1 MLECGSDVKG
11 LGTEWVVDA
20 GGCDPTKL
28 RDPAAVE
35 HFLDVATRAL
45 ELTSLP
51 PHRTHKFP
59 GEGGITAL
67 VLLTES
73 HLAVHTFPEH
83 GALTVNLYSCRARPP
98 YAWEKALREA
108 FGATRVL
115 VREIARAVPE

>member
-1 MLECGSDVKG
+1 MREGFDCVGR
-11 LGTEWVVDA
+11 LGTEWIVDA
-20 GGCDPTKL
+20 GGCDPARL
-28 RDPAAVE
+28 RDVEAVD
-35 HFLDVATRAL
+35 HFLDVAMRAL

-73 HLAVHTFPEH
+73 HLAVHTFPEY
-83 GALTVNLYSCRARPP
+83 GALTVNLYSCRTRPP

-108 FGATRVL
+108 FGATHVQ
-115 VREIARAVPE
+115 VRELARSVPA